1 MGGLR
6 TMKPFRLM
14 PWNLI
19 ALAIILTNFCVA
31 SYASEIKDYS
41 NTIEIYKQFP
51 QVTPFFENAYGYA
64 VFPAIGKG
72 AFIIG
77 GAYGK
82 GQVYQNGKVT
92 GHAKLVNV
100 SIGWQAGGQAY
111 SQMVFFQDKRAY
123 DEFTSGDFTF
133 DAQASAV
140 AITAGVQ
147 AKASTGGETTASATT
162 GPKTGQQADIS
173 YNKGIAVFVHA
184 LGGLMFEVA
193 IAGQRYSFTP
203 VAMDPK

>member
-1 MGGLR
+1 
-6 TMKPFRLM
+6 MKPFRLIQGS
-14 PWNLI
+14 LI
-19 ALAIILTNFCVA
+19 VLAVILTNVSAA

-51 QVTPFFENAYGYA
+51 QVKPFLENAYGYA

-82 GQVYQNGKVT
+82 GQVYQNGNVT

-111 SQMVFFQDKRAY
+111 SQMIFFQDKRAY
-123 DEFTSGDFTF
+123 DEFTNGEFTF

-147 AKASTGGETTASATT
+147 AKASTGGETTASATA
-162 GPKTGQQADIS
+162 GPKTGEQANIS

-184 LGGLMFEVA
+184 LGGLMVEVA
-193 IAGQRYSFTP
+193 IAGQNYSFTP
-203 VAMDPK
+203 LAIDSKLN